1 MTCAAAFVTSQ
12 SGNHQESLTSKSSS
26 CGYSGTRLKWRQ
38 PLWLI
43 LVTPAWRL
51 KDDPRDFGGRRS
63 CIGKLQSATR
73 GGFRGSVVRGHRGR
87 AKKACI
93 GTVSIARSRSVVRK
107 ETSWPAIVAS
117 VIRAHTTSPRQ
128 RSTGSPGNVA
138 LARREVGLGVG
149 TVQSVD

>member
-1 MTCAAAFVTSQ
+1 MTRAILVAAALASVSFSPRHAEASEAPWCAVIS
-12 SGNHQESLTSKSSS
+12 TSKESVYWD
-26 CGYSGTRLKWRQ
+26 CQY
-38 PLWLI
+38 
-43 LVTPAWRL
+43 
-51 KDDPRDFGGRRS
+51 RS
-63 CIGKLQSATR
+63 
-73 GGFRGSVVRGHRGR
+73 
-87 AKKACI
+87 
-93 GTVSIARSRSVVRK
+93 SRSVVRK